1 MPATIRFKEPN
12 KSKADALVLLVPE
25 GETLSAA
32 MKTLDGTL
40 SGLIAS
46 AYKVDRFRGKKGQLL
61 SLIPT
66 GQSYGRLLLV
76 GLGDVTK
83 AKDAAALGTIWQAAG
98 GATCAALNAAGVKS
112 ARVAIDSTVK
122 TFPAT
127 EAAAHFASGAA
138 LRDYRFDKYLTKQKP
153 EDKPSLAQLA
163 IEVKDSAAA
172 KTRFAALEGIVRA
185 VHFARDLVT
194 EPGNVIYP
202 ATLAEACKQLQP
214 LGVTVEI
221 LAPAQLKK
229 LGMGALLG
237 VAQGSVFEARVV
249 VLRYNGAAKKN
260 AAPVAF
266 IGKGVTF
273 DSGGISIKPAGGME
287 DMKWDMAGSAAVI
300 GTMYALAARK
310 AKVNAV
316 GVVGLVENM
325 PSGTAQRP
333 GDIVTSMSGQT
344 IEVLN
349 TDAEGRLV
357 LCDILHYTRERFQPQ
372 FMVNLAT
379 LTGAIIIALGHQKA
393 GLFSNDDAL
402 ADQLY
407 QAGEA
412 TGEALWRFPLTDEYD
427 RMLDSPV
434 ADMQNITNTREAGSI
449 CAAQFLQRF
458 VGDTPW
464 AHLDI
469 AGTAWS
475 KKDTAITPK
484 GATAFGVRLLNELV
498 AKHYEK

>member
-1 MPATIRFKEPN
+1 MPTLIRFQEPG
-12 KSKADALVLLVPE
+12 KPAKAEALVLPVTE
-25 GETLSAA
+25 GEKLAKGFSALDKSLGGLLSR
-32 MKTLDGTL
+32 
-40 SGLIAS
+40 
-46 AYKVDRFRGKKGQLL
+46 AYANDRFRGKAGQTL
-61 SLIPT
+61 SLIAPA
-66 GQSYGRLLLV
+66 GQSFGRVVLV
-76 GLGDVTK
+76 GLGK
-83 AKDAAALGTIWQAAG
+83 EPKDAAIIAAG
-98 GATCAALNAAGVKS
+98 GNALAALNNAGATS
-112 ARVAIDSTVK
+112 ARLLAES
-122 TFPAT
+122 A
-127 EAAAHFASGAA
+127 EAAALLAYGVG
-138 LRDYRFDKYLTKQKP
+138 LRDYRFDKYLTQQKP
-153 EDKPSLAQLA
+153 EQKATLAQLS
-163 IEVKDSAAA
+163 IEVAGAAEA
-172 KTRFAALEGIVRA
+172 KKRFAALEGTVQA
-185 VHFARDLVT
+185 VHFARDLVS

-202 ATLAEACKQLQP
+202 ATLAQECKKLEA
-214 LGVTVEI
+214 LGVEVEI
-221 LAPAQLKK
+221 LLPAQLKK

-237 VAQGSVFEARVV
+237 VAQGSVQEARVV
-249 VLRYNGAAKKN
+249 VMRYHGAAKKN

-287 DMKWDMAGSAAVI
+287 EMKWDMAGSAAVI
-300 GTMYALAARK
+300 GTMHALAARR

-325 PSGTAQRP
+325 PSGSAQRP
-333 GDIVTSMSGQT
+333 GDIVKSMSGKT

-357 LCDILHYTRERFQPQ
+357 LCDVLHYTRERFKPQ

-393 GLFSNDDAL
+393 GLFSNNDEL
-402 ADQLY
+402 AAKLLD
-407 QAGEA
+407 AGET
-412 TGEALWRFPLTDEYD
+412 TGEPLWRFPLTEEYD
-427 RMLDSPV
+427 RMLDSPA

-449 CAAQFLQRF
+449 TAAQFLQRF

-484 GATAFGVRLLNELV
+484 GATAFGVRLLNEMV

>member
-1 MPATIRFKEPN
+1 MHTAIRFQEPGKAT
-12 KSKADALVLLVPE
+12 KSDALVLAIAE
-25 GETLSAA
+25 GEKLSGAAKALDATL
-32 MKTLDGTL
+32 G
-40 SGLIAS
+40 GLIAN
-46 AYKVDRFRGKKGQLL
+46 AYKVDRFRGKKGQML
-61 SLIPT
+61 SLIT
-66 GQSYGRLLLV
+66 NGQTYGRLLLV
-76 GLGDVTK
+76 GLGDASK
-83 AKDAAALGTIWQAAG
+83 AKDAAALGTLWQSAG
-98 GATCAALNAAGVKS
+98 GATLAALNSAGVKQ
-112 ARVAIDSTVK
+112 ARVMIEGGD
-122 TFPAT
+122 FPSP
-127 EAAAHFASGAA
+127 EAAAHFAAGAA
-138 LRDYRFDKYLTKQKP
+138 LRDYRFDKYRTTQKP
-153 EDKPSLAQLA
+153 EDKASLAQLS
-163 IEVKDSAAA
+163 IEVKGASAAKA
-172 KTRFAALEGIVRA
+172 RYAALEGTVNA
-185 VHFARDLVT
+185 VHFARDLVS

-221 LAPAQLKK
+221 LLPAQLKK

-249 VLRYNGAAKKN
+249 VMRYNGAAKKN
-260 AAPVAF
+260 AAPIAF
-266 IGKGVTF
+266 VGKGVTF

-300 GTMYALAARK
+300 GTMHALAARR

-333 GDIVTSMSGQT
+333 GDIVKSMSGQT

-357 LCDILHYTRERFQPQ
+357 LADVLYYTRERFKPQ

-393 GLFSNDDAL
+393 GLFSNDDDL
-402 ADQLY
+402 AARLFE
-407 QAGEA
+407 AGEA
-412 TGEALWRFPLTDEYD
+412 TGEALWRFPLSDDYD
-427 RMLDSPV
+427 RALDSPA

-449 CAAQFLQRF
+449 MGAQFLKRF
-458 VGDTPW
+458 VGETPW

-475 KKDTAITPK
+475 KKDTATCPK

-498 AKHYEK
+498 ARHYEK